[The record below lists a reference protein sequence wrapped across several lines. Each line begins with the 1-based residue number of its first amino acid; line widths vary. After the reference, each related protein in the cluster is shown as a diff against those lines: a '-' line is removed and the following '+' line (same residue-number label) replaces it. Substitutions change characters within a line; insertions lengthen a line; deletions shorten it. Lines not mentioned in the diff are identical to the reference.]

1 MKIRLQNTNDDE
13 MLLQE
18 NIFCQ
23 SKFVKA
29 DFAGRTD
36 SETNLRVEASVLE
49 TEREGKK
56 SSSQV

>member
-49 TEREGKK
+49 TEREGK
-56 SSSQV
+56 

>member
-1 MKIRLQNTNDDE
+1 MIEYVSQVLERTV
-13 MLLQE
+13 
-18 NIFCQ
+18 
-23 SKFVKA
+23 SKKSG
-29 DFAGRTD
+29 FAGRTD